1 MKKLL
6 SIMAMVFTTIAFFA
20 SCSNEVCVEWREGPA
35 DPETGKACHTIVVT
49 NPPKGT
55 DWYVWFGMFR
65 CAADVQEGSNGA
77 IEHINGTL
85 YRAYPTME
93 CGDSL
98 VINYLSRPLSRQSWA
113 PEGFS
118 LQTAD
123 GKTKNLAV
131 SYKFLPA
138 EPVPDFEYTQVE
150 VAPYDIIPAAKKIS
164 ASEELVALENKAW
177 AEEAL
182 KIWNKVDG
190 VPGYYSLKLTKDGVS
205 IDASDEDG
213 AYYAGIT
220 LDNIRSN
227 ATGDVPAVEIE
238 DWPDLPY
245 RGLML
250 DVSRNFTTKDN
261 VLKLIDIMARYKLNV
276 LHLHLGDD
284 EGWRVEI
291 DGLPELTSYG
301 AFHALPV
308 IAADGTMTEP
318 VALEPSYSAL
328 YEPKTACSNGYYTR
342 ADYIEILKCANA
354 HHIRVIPE
362 FDCPGHSRACIK
374 AMQHRFEVTGDD
386 SCLLY
391 EAADTSK
398 YMSVQD
404 YPDNAV
410 NVALESTYTFFDKVF
425 AAMVSLYAEAGA
437 PLPSIHV
444 GGDEVAHGAWL
455 GSPACQELL
464 VKLREDNPEGLS
476 DTYLLKG
483 YFIDRMLDIADA
495 HGVALDGW
503 QEITQ
508 NIDSRIF
515 NRLIDGRLGSV
526 NIWSTIGSREPLP
539 YIQANAGVPVVLSNV
554 TNCYA
559 DLAYNY
565 GKLERGHSWGGFV
578 DERRAF
584 SLSPYDL
591 YRSVRWDDYGK
602 MKDLTN
608 VDEGKETLV
617 KKENIIGVQ
626 VQLWTET
633 IRSFDHVTYYF
644 FPKML
649 GVFERGWNAS
659 PAWAGLCQADAP
671 EFMSDFDFFYS
682 KVVAHEMPYYES
694 KGICYRK
701 RQ

>member
-1 MKKLL
+1 MK
-6 SIMAMVFTTIAFFA
+6 SIFHFVAVALAAIAIFT
-20 SCSNEVCVEWREGPA
+20 SCGNQVSVKFREGA
-35 DPETGKACHTIVVT
+35 TDPETGLACHTIVVV
-49 NPPKGT
+49 NPPKGL
-55 DWYVWFGMFR
+55 DWSVWFGMFR
-65 CAADVQEGSNGA
+65 CAVNVQEGSTA
-77 IEHINGTL
+77 DVKHVNGTL
-85 YRAYPTME
+85 YRLIPTE
-93 CGDSL
+93 ESADSI
-98 VINYLSRPLSRQSWA
+98 VVRYLSRPLPRLSWA

-123 GKTKNLAV
+123 GKTV
-131 SYKFLPA
+131 DIPVEYSFLPT
-138 EPVPDFEYTQVE
+138 ETIPNFEYTKVE
-150 VAPYDIIPAAKKIS
+150 VAPYDIIPAVKKVEAGDESI
-164 ASEELVALENKAW
+164 ALESKDW
-177 AEEAL
+177 RAEAVA
-182 KIWNKVDG
+182 NYHKVEG
-190 VPGYYSLKLTKDGVS
+190 VPGYYRLTISKDGVNVE
-205 IDASDEDG
+205 ASDEDG
-213 AYYAGIT
+213 AYYAGVTI
-220 LDNIRSN
+220 DNIISN
-227 ATGDVPAVEIE
+227 AGATVPAVQIE

-245 RGLML
+245 RGVML

-261 VLKLIDIMARYKLNV
+261 VLKFIDLMSRYKLNV

-284 EGWRVEI
+284 EGWRVAV
-291 DGLPELTSYG
+291 DGLPELTSFG

-308 IAADGTMTEP
+308 INEDGSISEP
-318 VALEPSYSAL
+318 VALEPSYSCL
-328 YEPKTACSNGYYTR
+328 YNSKDACSNGYYTKE
-342 ADYIEILKCANA
+342 DYIEILKCANA

-391 EAADTSK
+391 EASDTSK

-425 AAMVSLYAEAGA
+425 ASMVSVYAEAGA
-437 PLPSIHV
+437 PLPSIHI

-464 VKLREDNPEGLS
+464 VKLREDNPDGLS
-476 DTYLLKG
+476 DTNLLKG
-483 YFIDRMLDIADA
+483 YFINRMMDIADA

-508 NIDSRIF
+508 NIDTRVF

-526 NIWSTIGSREPLP
+526 NIWSTIGSRETLP
-539 YIQANAGVPVVLSNV
+539 YKQANMDVPVVLSNV
-554 TNCYA
+554 TNTYA
-559 DLAYNY
+559 DLAYNHDRN
-565 GKLERGHSWGGFV
+565 ERGHQWGGFV

-584 SLSPYDL
+584 SLLPFDL

-602 MKDLTN
+602 IKDLSN
-608 VDEGKETLV
+608 VTEGKEVLV
-617 KKENIIGVQ
+617 KKQNIIGVQ

-633 IRSFDHVTYYF
+633 IRNYDYVTYYI

-659 PAWAGLCQADAP
+659 PAWEGIGQSDAP
-671 EFMSDFDFFYS
+671 EFMDDFNRFYS
-682 KVVAHEMPYYES
+682 KVVEHEMPYYEAN
-694 KGICYRK
+694 GICYRK